1 MEELQQKEVATP
13 QEEVSVPLLKNTNFL
28 FLWTATLCSSFAL
41 AFFTFSQTWYI
52 AKTLNL
58 EASLGIVFVA
68 LSVPRL
74 IFMIVGGAIADK
86 FPKKNIM
93 FYSNIVRALLVSA
106 ILTWFIVGDV
116 TLYTFALFALFFGLA
131 DAFFWSADGSILP
144 ELVEKH
150 QLTQAN
156 SLTHMSNQAS
166 VILGPVLGGILIK
179 FSNYETIFSITILLL
194 ILAAILVQKIQMTL
208 QQEKKEEKSM
218 FTSIKEGILYV
229 KESPFLST
237 FLICSAFLNLFLIG
251 PMQVGFPLFVKNV
264 LHGDS
269 LHFSYLEAAV
279 GSGMAVGAVIV
290 GLRNISRR
298 RGLFCIV
305 MMLLSGM
312 FFFILNFST
321 ELWHALLAGACYGM
335 TIAMAIV
342 PLMAM
347 IQSTVKEEMMG
358 RVMSLLMLT
367 SMGFIPL
374 SYAFTSLALAA
385 GLPIVT
391 IMKSGAIAVIVFVLF
406 VAIRVPVVRKF
417 D

>member
-1 MEELQQKEVATP
+1 MEELQQNKSALKENAK
-13 QEEVSVPLLKNTNFL
+13 PLLKNTNFL
-28 FLWTATLCSSFAL
+28 FLWAATLFSSFAL

-58 EASLGIVFVA
+58 EASLGVVFVA

-74 IFMIVGGAIADK
+74 IFMIIGGAVADK

-93 FYSNIVRALLVSA
+93 FYSNIIRAILVA
-106 ILTWFIVGDV
+106 TILTWFIVGDV

-144 ELVEKH
+144 ELVEKSR
-150 QLTQAN
+150 LTQAN
-156 SLTHMSNQAS
+156 SLTQMSNQAS

-179 FSNYETIFSITILLL
+179 FTNYETIFSITILLL
-194 ILAAILVQKIQMTL
+194 IVAAILVQKIQFTMPE
-208 QQEKKEEKSM
+208 QQNTDKGM

-237 FLICSAFLNLFLIG
+237 FLLCSAFLNLFLIG

-269 LHFSYLEAAV
+269 LQFSYLEASV
-279 GSGMAVGAVIV
+279 GGGMAIGAVIV
-290 GLRNISRR
+290 GLKNINRR
-298 RGLFCIV
+298 RGLFCII
-305 MMLLSGM
+305 MMLLSGV
-312 FFFILNFST
+312 FFLSINFST
-321 ELWHALLAGACYGM
+321 VLWQALLAGMFYGI

-358 RVMSLLMLT
+358 RVMSLLMLS

-374 SYAFTSLALAA
+374 SYAFTSIALAI
-385 GLPIVT
+385 GIPIVT
-391 IMKSGAIAVIVFVLF
+391 VMKSGAIAVIVFVLF

>member
-1 MEELQQKEVATP
+1 MEELQQNKSALKENTK
-13 QEEVSVPLLKNTNFL
+13 PLLKNTNFL
-28 FLWTATLCSSFAL
+28 FLWAATLFSSFAL

-58 EASLGIVFVA
+58 EASLGVVFVA

-74 IFMIVGGAIADK
+74 IFMIIGGAVADK

-93 FYSNIVRALLVSA
+93 FYSNIIRAILVA
-106 ILTWFIVGDV
+106 TILTWFIVGDV

-144 ELVEKH
+144 ELVEKSR
-150 QLTQAN
+150 LTQAN
-156 SLTHMSNQAS
+156 SLTQMTNQAS

-179 FSNYETIFSITILLL
+179 FTNYETIFSITILLL
-194 ILAAILVQKIQMTL
+194 IVAAILVQKIQFTMPE
-208 QQEKKEEKSM
+208 QQNTDKGM

-269 LHFSYLEAAV
+269 LQFSYLEASV
-279 GSGMAVGAVIV
+279 GGGMAIGAVIV
-290 GLRNISRR
+290 GLKNINRR
-298 RGLFCIV
+298 RGLFCII
-305 MMLLSGM
+305 MMLLSGV
-312 FFFILNFST
+312 FFLSINFST
-321 ELWHALLAGACYGM
+321 VLWQALLAGMFYGI

-358 RVMSLLMLT
+358 RVMSLLMLS

-374 SYAFTSLALAA
+374 SYAFTSIALAI
-385 GLPIVT
+385 GIPIVT
-391 IMKSGAIAVIVFVLF
+391 VMKSGAIAVIVFVLF

>member
-1 MEELQQKEVATP
+1 MEELQQNKSALEG
-13 QEEVSVPLLKNTNFL
+13 SGKPLLKNTNFL
-28 FLWTATLCSSFAL
+28 FLWAATLFSSFAL

-58 EASLGIVFVA
+58 EASLGVVFVA

-74 IFMIVGGAIADK
+74 IFMIIGGAVADK

-93 FYSNIVRALLVSA
+93 FYSNIVRAILVA
-106 ILTWFIVGDV
+106 TILTWFIVGDV

-144 ELVEKH
+144 ELVEKSR
-150 QLTQAN
+150 LTQAN
-156 SLTHMSNQAS
+156 SLTQMTNQAS

-179 FSNYETIFSITILLL
+179 FTNYETIFSITILLL
-194 ILAAILVQKIQMTL
+194 IVAAILVQKIQFTMPE
-208 QQEKKEEKSM
+208 QQNTDKSM

-251 PMQVGFPLFVKNV
+251 PMQVGFPLFIKNV

-269 LHFSYLEAAV
+269 LQFSYLEASV
-279 GSGMAVGAVIV
+279 GGGMAIGAVIV
-290 GLRNISRR
+290 GLKNINRR
-298 RGLFCIV
+298 RGLFCII
-305 MMLLSGM
+305 MMLLSGV
-312 FFFILNFST
+312 FFLSINFST
-321 ELWHALLAGACYGM
+321 VLWQALLAGMFYGI

-358 RVMSLLMLT
+358 RVMSLLML
-367 SMGFIPL
+367 SSLGFIPL
-374 SYAFTSLALAA
+374 SYAVTSIALAI
-385 GLPIVT
+385 GIPIVT
-391 IMKSGAIAVIVFVLF
+391 VMKSGAIAVIVFVLF

>member
-1 MEELQQKEVATP
+1 MEELQQNKTALEG
-13 QEEVSVPLLKNTNFL
+13 SGKLLLKNTNFL
-28 FLWTATLCSSFAL
+28 FLWAATLFSSFAL

-58 EASLGIVFVA
+58 EASLGVVFVA

-74 IFMIVGGAIADK
+74 IFMIVGGAVADK

-93 FYSNIVRALLVSA
+93 FYSNIIRAILVA
-106 ILTWFIVGDV
+106 TILTWFIVGDV

-144 ELVEKH
+144 ELVEKSR
-150 QLTQAN
+150 LTQAN
-156 SLTHMSNQAS
+156 SLTQMTNQAS

-179 FSNYETIFSITILLL
+179 FTNYETIFSITILLL
-194 ILAAILVQKIQMTL
+194 IVAAILVQKIQFTMPEQKDTD
-208 QQEKKEEKSM
+208 KGM

-269 LHFSYLEAAV
+269 LQFSYLEASV
-279 GSGMAVGAVIV
+279 GGGMAIGAVIV
-290 GLRNISRR
+290 GLKNINRR
-298 RGLFCIV
+298 RGLFCII
-305 MMLLSGM
+305 MMLLSGI
-312 FFFILNFST
+312 FFLAINFST
-321 ELWHALLAGACYGM
+321 VLWQALLAGMFYGI

-358 RVMSLLMLT
+358 RVMSLLMLS

-374 SYAFTSLALAA
+374 SYAFTSIALAI
-385 GLPIVT
+385 GIPIVT
-391 IMKSGAIAVIVFVLF
+391 VMKSGAIAVIVFVLF

>member
-1 MEELQQKEVATP
+1 MEELQQNKSALEG
-13 QEEVSVPLLKNTNFL
+13 SGKPLLKNTNFL
-28 FLWTATLCSSFAL
+28 FLWAATLFSSFAL

-58 EASLGIVFVA
+58 EASLGVVFVA

-74 IFMIVGGAIADK
+74 IFMIIGGAVADK

-93 FYSNIVRALLVSA
+93 FYSNIVRAILVA
-106 ILTWFIVGDV
+106 TILTWFIVGDV

-144 ELVEKH
+144 ELVEKSR
-150 QLTQAN
+150 LTQAN
-156 SLTHMSNQAS
+156 SLTQMTNQAS

-179 FSNYETIFSITILLL
+179 FTNYETIFSITILLL
-194 ILAAILVQKIQMTL
+194 IIAAILVQKIQFTMSE
-208 QQEKKEEKSM
+208 QQNTDKGM

-251 PMQVGFPLFVKNV
+251 PMQVGFPLFIKNV

-269 LHFSYLEAAV
+269 LQFSYLEASV
-279 GSGMAVGAVIV
+279 GGGMAIGAVIV
-290 GLRNISRR
+290 GLKNINRR
-298 RGLFCIV
+298 RGLFCII
-305 MMLLSGM
+305 MMLLSGV
-312 FFFILNFST
+312 FFLSINFST
-321 ELWHALLAGACYGM
+321 VLWQALLAGMFYGI

-358 RVMSLLMLT
+358 RVMSLLMLS

-374 SYAFTSLALAA
+374 SYAFTSIALAL
-385 GLPIVT
+385 GIPIVT
-391 IMKSGAIAVIVFVLF
+391 VMKSGAIAVIVFVLF

>member
-1 MEELQQKEVATP
+1 MEELQQNKTALEG
-13 QEEVSVPLLKNTNFL
+13 SGKPLLKNTNFL
-28 FLWTATLCSSFAL
+28 FLWAATLFSSFAL

-58 EASLGIVFVA
+58 EASLGVVFVA

-74 IFMIVGGAIADK
+74 IFMIVGGAVADK

-93 FYSNIVRALLVSA
+93 FYSNIIRAILVA
-106 ILTWFIVGDV
+106 TILTWFIVGDV

-144 ELVEKH
+144 ELVEKSR
-150 QLTQAN
+150 LTQAN
-156 SLTHMSNQAS
+156 SLTQMTNQAS

-179 FSNYETIFSITILLL
+179 FTNYETIFSITILLL
-194 ILAAILVQKIQMTL
+194 IFAAILVQKIQFTMPEQKDTD
-208 QQEKKEEKSM
+208 KGM

-269 LHFSYLEAAV
+269 LQFSYLEASV
-279 GSGMAVGAVIV
+279 GGGMAIGAIIV
-290 GLRNISRR
+290 GLKNINRR
-298 RGLFCIV
+298 RGLFCII
-305 MMLLSGM
+305 MMLLSGV
-312 FFFILNFST
+312 FFLAINFST
-321 ELWHALLAGACYGM
+321 VLWQALLAGMFYGI

-358 RVMSLLMLT
+358 RVMSLLMLS

-374 SYAFTSLALAA
+374 SYAFTSLALAM
-385 GLPIVT
+385 GIPIVT
-391 IMKSGAIAVIVFVLF
+391 VMKSGAIAVIVFVLF
-406 VAIRVPVVRKF
+406 VAIRVPVVRKL

>member
-1 MEELQQKEVATP
+1 MEELQQNKSALEANAK
-13 QEEVSVPLLKNTNFL
+13 PLLKNTNFL
-28 FLWTATLCSSFAL
+28 FLWAATLFSSFAL

-58 EASLGIVFVA
+58 EASLGVVFVA

-74 IFMIVGGAIADK
+74 IFMIVGGAVADK

-93 FYSNIVRALLVSA
+93 FYSNIIRAILVA
-106 ILTWFIVGDV
+106 TILTWFIVGDV

-144 ELVEKH
+144 ELVEKSR
-150 QLTQAN
+150 LTQAN
-156 SLTHMSNQAS
+156 SLTQMTNQAS
-166 VILGPVLGGILIK
+166 VILGPMLGGILIK
-179 FSNYETIFSITILLL
+179 FTNYETIFSITILLL
-194 ILAAILVQKIQMTL
+194 IIAAILVQKIQFTMS
-208 QQEKKEEKSM
+208 EKNETDKSM

-269 LHFSYLEAAV
+269 LQFSYLEAAV
-279 GSGMAVGAVIV
+279 GGGMAIGAVIV
-290 GLRNISRR
+290 GLKNINRR
-298 RGLFCIV
+298 RGLFCII
-305 MMLLSGM
+305 MMLLSGV
-312 FFFILNFST
+312 FFLSINFST
-321 ELWHALLAGACYGM
+321 VLWQALLAGMFYGI

-358 RVMSLLMLT
+358 RVMSLLMLS

-374 SYAFTSLALAA
+374 SYAFTSIALAM
-385 GLPIVT
+385 GIPIVT
-391 IMKSGAIAVIVFVLF
+391 VMKSGAIAVIVFVLF

>member
-1 MEELQQKEVATP
+1 MEELQQNKSALER
-13 QEEVSVPLLKNTNFL
+13 SGKPLLKNTNFL
-28 FLWTATLCSSFAL
+28 FLWAATLFSSFAL

-58 EASLGIVFVA
+58 EASLGVVFVA

-74 IFMIVGGAIADK
+74 IFMIIGGAVADK

-93 FYSNIVRALLVSA
+93 FYSNIVRAILVA
-106 ILTWFIVGDV
+106 TILTWFIVGDV

-144 ELVEKH
+144 ELVEKSR
-150 QLTQAN
+150 LTQAN
-156 SLTHMSNQAS
+156 SLTQMTNQAS

-179 FSNYETIFSITILLL
+179 FTNYETIFSITILLL
-194 ILAAILVQKIQMTL
+194 IVAAILVQKIQFTMPE
-208 QQEKKEEKSM
+208 QQNTDKGM

-237 FLICSAFLNLFLIG
+237 FIICSAFLNLFLIG

-269 LHFSYLEAAV
+269 LQFSYLEASV
-279 GSGMAVGAVIV
+279 GGGMAIGAVIV
-290 GLRNISRR
+290 GLKNINRR
-298 RGLFCIV
+298 RGLFCII
-305 MMLLSGM
+305 MMLLSGV
-312 FFFILNFST
+312 FFLSINFST
-321 ELWHALLAGACYGM
+321 VLWQALLAGMFYGI

-358 RVMSLLMLT
+358 RVMSLLMLS

-374 SYAFTSLALAA
+374 SYAFTSIALAI
-385 GLPIVT
+385 GIPIVT
-391 IMKSGAIAVIVFVLF
+391 VMKSGAIAVIVFVLF

>member
-1 MEELQQKEVATP
+1 MEELQQNKTALEG
-13 QEEVSVPLLKNTNFL
+13 SGKPLLKNTNFL
-28 FLWTATLCSSFAL
+28 FLWAATLFSSFAL

-58 EASLGIVFVA
+58 EASLGVVFVA

-74 IFMIVGGAIADK
+74 IFMIVGGAVADK

-93 FYSNIVRALLVSA
+93 FYSNIIRAILVA
-106 ILTWFIVGDV
+106 TILTWFIVGDV

-144 ELVEKH
+144 ELVEKSR
-150 QLTQAN
+150 LTQAN
-156 SLTHMSNQAS
+156 SLTQMTNQAS

-179 FSNYETIFSITILLL
+179 FTNYETIFSITILLL
-194 ILAAILVQKIQMTL
+194 IVAAILVQKIQFTMPEQKDTD
-208 QQEKKEEKSM
+208 KGM
-218 FTSIKEGILYV
+218 FTSIKEGILYI

-269 LHFSYLEAAV
+269 LHFSYLEASV
-279 GSGMAVGAVIV
+279 GGGMAIGAVIV
-290 GLRNISRR
+290 GLKNINRR
-298 RGLFCIV
+298 RGLFCII
-305 MMLLSGM
+305 MMLLSGV
-312 FFFILNFST
+312 FFLAINFST
-321 ELWHALLAGACYGM
+321 VLWQALLAGMFYGI

-358 RVMSLLMLT
+358 RVMSLLMLS

-374 SYAFTSLALAA
+374 SYAFTSLALAM
-385 GLPIVT
+385 GIPIVT
-391 IMKSGAIAVIVFVLF
+391 VMKSGAIAVIVFVLF

>member
-1 MEELQQKEVATP
+1 MEELQQNKSALEG
-13 QEEVSVPLLKNTNFL
+13 SGKPLLKNTNFL
-28 FLWTATLCSSFAL
+28 FLWAATLFSSFAL

-58 EASLGIVFVA
+58 EASLGVVFVA

-74 IFMIVGGAIADK
+74 IFMIIGGAVADK

-93 FYSNIVRALLVSA
+93 FYSNIIRAILVA
-106 ILTWFIVGDV
+106 TILTWFIVGDV

-144 ELVEKH
+144 ELVEKSR
-150 QLTQAN
+150 LTQAN
-156 SLTHMSNQAS
+156 SLTQMTNQAS

-179 FSNYETIFSITILLL
+179 FTNYETIFSITILLL
-194 ILAAILVQKIQMTL
+194 IVAAILVQKIQFTMPE
-208 QQEKKEEKSM
+208 QQNTDKGM

-269 LHFSYLEAAV
+269 LQFSYLEASV
-279 GSGMAVGAVIV
+279 GGGMAIGAVIV
-290 GLRNISRR
+290 GLKNINRR
-298 RGLFCIV
+298 RGLFCII
-305 MMLLSGM
+305 MMLLSGV
-312 FFFILNFST
+312 FFLSINFST
-321 ELWHALLAGACYGM
+321 VLWQALLAGMFYGI

-358 RVMSLLMLT
+358 RVMSLLMLS

-374 SYAFTSLALAA
+374 SYAFTSIALAI
-385 GLPIVT
+385 GIPIVT
-391 IMKSGAIAVIVFVLF
+391 VMKSGAIAVIIFVLF

>member
-1 MEELQQKEVATP
+1 MEELQQNKTALEG
-13 QEEVSVPLLKNTNFL
+13 SGKPLLKNTNFL
-28 FLWTATLCSSFAL
+28 FLWAATLFSSFAL

-58 EASLGIVFVA
+58 EASLGVVFVA

-74 IFMIVGGAIADK
+74 IFMIIGGAVADK

-93 FYSNIVRALLVSA
+93 FYSNIIRAILVA
-106 ILTWFIVGDV
+106 TILTWFIVGDV

-144 ELVEKH
+144 ELVEKSR
-150 QLTQAN
+150 LTQAN
-156 SLTHMSNQAS
+156 SLTQMTNQAS

-179 FSNYETIFSITILLL
+179 FTNYETIFSITILLL
-194 ILAAILVQKIQMTL
+194 IVAAILVQKIQFTMSEQKDTD
-208 QQEKKEEKSM
+208 KGM

-269 LHFSYLEAAV
+269 LQFSYLEAAV
-279 GSGMAVGAVIV
+279 GGGMAIGAVIV
-290 GLRNISRR
+290 GLKNINRR
-298 RGLFCIV
+298 RGLFCII
-305 MMLLSGM
+305 MMLLSGI
-312 FFFILNFST
+312 FFLSINFST
-321 ELWHALLAGACYGM
+321 VLWQALLAGMFYGI

-358 RVMSLLMLT
+358 RVMSLLMLS

-374 SYAFTSLALAA
+374 SYAFTSIALAI
-385 GLPIVT
+385 GIPIVT
-391 IMKSGAIAVIVFVLF
+391 VMKSGAIAVIVFVLF

>member
-1 MEELQQKEVATP
+1 MEELQQNKTALEG
-13 QEEVSVPLLKNTNFL
+13 SGKPLLKNTNFL
-28 FLWTATLCSSFAL
+28 FLWAATLFSSFAL

-58 EASLGIVFVA
+58 EASLGVVFVA

-74 IFMIVGGAIADK
+74 IFMIVGGAVADK

-93 FYSNIVRALLVSA
+93 FYSNIIRAILVA
-106 ILTWFIVGDV
+106 TILTWFIVGDV

-144 ELVEKH
+144 ELVEKSR
-150 QLTQAN
+150 LTQAN
-156 SLTHMSNQAS
+156 SLTQMTNQAS

-179 FSNYETIFSITILLL
+179 FTNYETIFSITILLL
-194 ILAAILVQKIQMTL
+194 IVAAILVQKIQFTMPEQKDTD
-208 QQEKKEEKSM
+208 KGM

-269 LHFSYLEAAV
+269 LQFSYLEASV
-279 GSGMAVGAVIV
+279 GGGMAIGAVIV
-290 GLRNISRR
+290 GLKNINRR
-298 RGLFCIV
+298 RGLFCII
-305 MMLLSGM
+305 MMLLSGV
-312 FFFILNFST
+312 FFLAINFST
-321 ELWHALLAGACYGM
+321 VLWQALLAGMFYGI

-358 RVMSLLMLT
+358 RVMSLLMLS

-374 SYAFTSLALAA
+374 SYAFTSLALAM
-385 GLPIVT
+385 GIPIVT
-391 IMKSGAIAVIVFVLF
+391 VMKSGAIAVIVFVLF

>member
-1 MEELQQKEVATP
+1 MEELQQNKSALEG
-13 QEEVSVPLLKNTNFL
+13 SGKPLLKNTNFL
-28 FLWTATLCSSFAL
+28 FLWAATLFSSFAL

-74 IFMIVGGAIADK
+74 VFMIVGGAVADK

-93 FYSNIVRALLVSA
+93 FYSNIIRAILVA
-106 ILTWFIVGDV
+106 TILTWFIVGDV

-144 ELVEKH
+144 ELVEKSR
-150 QLTQAN
+150 LTQAN
-156 SLTHMSNQAS
+156 SLTQMTNQGS

-179 FSNYETIFSITILLL
+179 FTNYETIFSITILLL
-194 ILAAILVQKIQMTL
+194 IIAAILVQKIQFTVP
-208 QQEKKEEKSM
+208 EKTEADKGM
-218 FTSIKEGILYV
+218 FTSIKEGISYV

-269 LHFSYLEAAV
+269 LQFSYLEAAV
-279 GSGMAVGAVIV
+279 GGGMAIGAVIV
-290 GLRNISRR
+290 GLKNINRR
-298 RGLFCIV
+298 RGLFCII
-305 MMLLSGM
+305 MMLLSGV
-312 FFFILNFST
+312 FFLSINFST
-321 ELWHALLAGACYGM
+321 VLWQALLAGMFYGI

-358 RVMSLLMLT
+358 RVMSLLMLS

-374 SYAFTSLALAA
+374 SYAFTSLAL
-385 GLPIVT
+385 GIGIPIVT
-391 IMKSGAIAVIVFVLF
+391 VMKSGAIAVIVFVLF

>member
-1 MEELQQKEVATP
+1 MEELQQHKSALEG
-13 QEEVSVPLLKNTNFL
+13 SGKPLLKNTNFL
-28 FLWTATLCSSFAL
+28 FLWAATLFSSFAL

-74 IFMIVGGAIADK
+74 IFMIIGGALADK

-93 FYSNIVRALLVSA
+93 FYSNIIRAILVA
-106 ILTWFIVGDV
+106 TILTWFIVGDV

-144 ELVEKH
+144 ELVEKSR
-150 QLTQAN
+150 LTQAN
-156 SLTHMSNQAS
+156 SLTQMTNQAS

-179 FSNYETIFSITILLL
+179 FTNYETIFSITILLL
-194 ILAAILVQKIQMTL
+194 IVAAILVQKIQFTMPE
-208 QQEKKEEKSM
+208 QQNTDKGM

-237 FLICSAFLNLFLIG
+237 FLLCSAFLNLFLIG

-269 LHFSYLEAAV
+269 LQFSYLEASV
-279 GSGMAVGAVIV
+279 GGGMAIGAVIV
-290 GLRNISRR
+290 GLKNINRR
-298 RGLFCIV
+298 RGLFCII
-305 MMLLSGM
+305 MMLLSGV
-312 FFFILNFST
+312 FFLSINFST
-321 ELWHALLAGACYGM
+321 VLWQALLAGMFYGI

-358 RVMSLLMLT
+358 RVMSLLMLS

-374 SYAFTSLALAA
+374 SYAFTSIALWA
-385 GLPIVT
+385 GIPIVT
-391 IMKSGAIAVIVFVLF
+391 IMKSGAIAVIIFVLF

>member
-1 MEELQQKEVATP
+1 MEELQQNKSALKENAK
-13 QEEVSVPLLKNTNFL
+13 PLLKNTNFL
-28 FLWTATLCSSFAL
+28 FLWAATLFSSFAL

-58 EASLGIVFVA
+58 EASLGVVFVA

-74 IFMIVGGAIADK
+74 IFMIIGGAVADK

-93 FYSNIVRALLVSA
+93 FYSNIIRAILVA
-106 ILTWFIVGDV
+106 TILTWFIVGDI

-144 ELVEKH
+144 ELVEKSR
-150 QLTQAN
+150 LTQAN
-156 SLTHMSNQAS
+156 SLTQMSNQAS

-179 FSNYETIFSITILLL
+179 FTNYETIFSITILLL
-194 ILAAILVQKIQMTL
+194 IVAAILVQKIQFTMPE
-208 QQEKKEEKSM
+208 QQNTDKGM

-269 LHFSYLEAAV
+269 LQFSYLEASV
-279 GSGMAVGAVIV
+279 GGGMAIGAVIV
-290 GLRNISRR
+290 GLKNINRR
-298 RGLFCIV
+298 RGLFCII
-305 MMLLSGM
+305 MMLLSGV
-312 FFFILNFST
+312 FFLSINFST
-321 ELWHALLAGACYGM
+321 VLWQALLAGMFYGI

-358 RVMSLLMLT
+358 RVMSLLMLS

-374 SYAFTSLALAA
+374 SYAFTSIALAI
-385 GLPIVT
+385 GIPIVT
-391 IMKSGAIAVIVFVLF
+391 VMKSGAIAVIVFVLF

>member
-1 MEELQQKEVATP
+1 MEELQQNKTALEG
-13 QEEVSVPLLKNTNFL
+13 SGKPLLKNTNFL
-28 FLWTATLCSSFAL
+28 FLWAATLFSSFAL

-58 EASLGIVFVA
+58 EASLGVVFVA

-74 IFMIVGGAIADK
+74 IFMIVGGAVADK

-93 FYSNIVRALLVSA
+93 FYSNIIRAILVA
-106 ILTWFIVGDV
+106 TILTWFIVGDV

-144 ELVEKH
+144 ELVEKGR
-150 QLTQAN
+150 LTQAN
-156 SLTHMSNQAS
+156 SLTQMTNQAS

-179 FSNYETIFSITILLL
+179 FTNYETIFSITILLL
-194 ILAAILVQKIQMTL
+194 IVAAILVQKIQFTMPEQKDTD
-208 QQEKKEEKSM
+208 KGM

-269 LHFSYLEAAV
+269 LQFSYLEASV
-279 GSGMAVGAVIV
+279 GGGMAIGAIIV
-290 GLRNISRR
+290 GLKNINRR
-298 RGLFCIV
+298 RGLFCII
-305 MMLLSGM
+305 MMLLSGV
-312 FFFILNFST
+312 FFLAINFST
-321 ELWHALLAGACYGM
+321 VLWQALLAGMFYGI

-358 RVMSLLMLT
+358 RVMSLLMLS

-374 SYAFTSLALAA
+374 SYAFTSLALAM
-385 GLPIVT
+385 GIPIVT
-391 IMKSGAIAVIVFVLF
+391 VMKSGAIAVIVFVLF

>member
-1 MEELQQKEVATP
+1 MEELQQNKSALKENAK
-13 QEEVSVPLLKNTNFL
+13 PLLKNTNFL
-28 FLWTATLCSSFAL
+28 FLWAATLFSSFAL

-58 EASLGIVFVA
+58 EASLGVVFVA

-74 IFMIVGGAIADK
+74 IFMIIGGAVADK

-93 FYSNIVRALLVSA
+93 FYSNIIRAILVA
-106 ILTWFIVGDV
+106 TILTWFIVGDV

-144 ELVEKH
+144 ELVEKSR
-150 QLTQAN
+150 LTQAN
-156 SLTHMSNQAS
+156 SLTQMTNQAS

-179 FSNYETIFSITILLL
+179 FTNYETIFSITILLL
-194 ILAAILVQKIQMTL
+194 IIAAILVQKIQFTMPE
-208 QQEKKEEKSM
+208 QQNTDKGM

-251 PMQVGFPLFVKNV
+251 PMQVGFPLFIKNV

-269 LHFSYLEAAV
+269 LQFSYLEASV
-279 GSGMAVGAVIV
+279 GGGMAIGAVIV
-290 GLRNISRR
+290 GLKNINRR
-298 RGLFCIV
+298 RGLFCII
-305 MMLLSGM
+305 MMLLSGV
-312 FFFILNFST
+312 FFLSINFST
-321 ELWHALLAGACYGM
+321 VLWQALLAGMFYGI

-358 RVMSLLMLT
+358 RVMSLLMLS

-374 SYAFTSLALAA
+374 SYAFTSIALAI
-385 GLPIVT
+385 GIPIVT
-391 IMKSGAIAVIVFVLF
+391 VMKSGAIAVIVFVLF

>member
-1 MEELQQKEVATP
+1 MEELQKNKSAPTEGGT
-13 QEEVSVPLLKNTNFL
+13 PLLQNTNFL
-28 FLWTATLCSSFAL
+28 FLWAATLFSSFAL

-58 EASLGIVFVA
+58 EASLGVVFVA

-74 IFMIVGGAIADK
+74 IFMIVGGAVADK

-93 FYSNIVRALLVSA
+93 FYSNIIRALLVA
-106 ILTWFIVGDV
+106 TILIWFIVGHV

-150 QLTQAN
+150 RLTQAN
-156 SLTHMSNQAS
+156 SLTQMTNQAS

-179 FSNYETIFSITILLL
+179 FSNYETIFTITILLL
-194 ILAAILVQKIQMTL
+194 IIAAILVQKIQFTL
-208 QQEKKEEKSM
+208 QEKTDTDKGM

-251 PMQVGFPLFVKNV
+251 PMQVGFPLFIKNV

-269 LHFSYLEAAV
+269 LQFSYLEAAV
-279 GSGMAVGAVIV
+279 GGGMAIGAVIV
-290 GLRNISRR
+290 GLKNINRR
-298 RGLFCIV
+298 RGLFCII
-305 MMLLSGM
+305 MMLLSGV
-312 FFFILNFST
+312 FFLSINFST
-321 ELWHALLAGACYGM
+321 ALWQALLAGAFYGI

-358 RVMSLLMLT
+358 RVMSLLMLS

-385 GLPIVT
+385 GIPIVT

-406 VAIRVPVVRKF
+406 IAIRVPVVRKF

>member
-1 MEELQQKEVATP
+1 MEELHKSKLASKEMGT
-13 QEEVSVPLLKNTNFL
+13 PLLKNTNFL
-28 FLWTATLCSSFAL
+28 FLWGATLCSSFAL

-74 IFMIVGGAIADK
+74 IFMIIGGAVADK
-86 FPKKNIM
+86 FQKKNIM
-93 FYSNIVRALLVSA
+93 FYSNIVRALLVT
-106 ILTWFIVGDV
+106 ILLIWFIIGHV
-116 TLYTFALFALFFGLA
+116 TLYTFAFFALFFGLA

-144 ELVEKH
+144 DLVEKH
-150 QLTQAN
+150 RLTQAN
-156 SLTHMSNQAS
+156 SLTQMTNQAS

-179 FSNYETIFSITILLL
+179 FSNYETIFTIAILLL
-194 ILAAILVQKIQMTL
+194 LIAAILIQKVHTSTVQ
-208 QQEKKEEKSM
+208 EETNPNKGM

-229 KESPFLST
+229 KESSFLST

-251 PMQVGFPLFVKNV
+251 PMQVGFPLFIKDV

-279 GSGMAVGAVIV
+279 GGGMAIGAVIV
-290 GLRNISRR
+290 GLRNINRR
-298 RGLFCIV
+298 RGLFCII
-305 MMLLSGM
+305 MMLLSGI
-312 FFFILNFST
+312 FFLSINFST
-321 ELWHALLAGACYGM
+321 TLWQAVLAGCFYGIS
-335 TIAMAIV
+335 IAMAIV

-358 RVMSLLMLT
+358 RVMSLLMLS
-367 SMGFIPL
+367 SMGFIPI
-374 SYAFTSLALAA
+374 SYALTSLALAA
-385 GLPIVT
+385 GIPIVT
-391 IMKSGAIAVIVFVLF
+391 IMKSGAIAVILFVLF
-406 VAIRVPVVRKF
+406 IAIRVPTVRKF

>member
-1 MEELQQKEVATP
+1 MEELQQNKSALEG
-13 QEEVSVPLLKNTNFL
+13 SGKPLLKNTNFL
-28 FLWTATLCSSFAL
+28 FLWAATLFSSFAL

-74 IFMIVGGAIADK
+74 VFMIVGGAVADK

-93 FYSNIVRALLVSA
+93 FYSNIIRAILVA
-106 ILTWFIVGDV
+106 TILTWFIVGDV

-144 ELVEKH
+144 ELVEKSR
-150 QLTQAN
+150 LTQAN
-156 SLTHMSNQAS
+156 SLTQMTNQGS

-179 FSNYETIFSITILLL
+179 FTNYETIFSITILLL
-194 ILAAILVQKIQMTL
+194 IIAAILVQKIQFTVP
-208 QQEKKEEKSM
+208 EKTETDKGM
-218 FTSIKEGILYV
+218 FTSIKEGISYV

-269 LHFSYLEAAV
+269 LQFSYLEAAV
-279 GSGMAVGAVIV
+279 GGGMAIGAVIV
-290 GLRNISRR
+290 GLKNINRR
-298 RGLFCIV
+298 RGLFCII
-305 MMLLSGM
+305 MMLLSGI
-312 FFFILNFST
+312 FFLSINFST
-321 ELWHALLAGACYGM
+321 VLWQALLAGMFYGI

-358 RVMSLLMLT
+358 RVMSLLMLS

-374 SYAFTSLALAA
+374 SYAFTSLAL
-385 GLPIVT
+385 GIGIPIVT
-391 IMKSGAIAVIVFVLF
+391 VMKSGAIAVIVFVLF

>member
-1 MEELQQKEVATP
+1 MEELQQNKSALEG
-13 QEEVSVPLLKNTNFL
+13 SGKPLLKNTNFL
-28 FLWTATLCSSFAL
+28 FLWAATLFSSFAL

-58 EASLGIVFVA
+58 EASLGVVFVA

-74 IFMIVGGAIADK
+74 IFMIIGGAVADK

-93 FYSNIVRALLVSA
+93 FYSNIIRAILVA
-106 ILTWFIVGDV
+106 TILTWFIVGDV

-144 ELVEKH
+144 ELVEKSR
-150 QLTQAN
+150 LTQAN
-156 SLTHMSNQAS
+156 SLTQMTNQAS

-179 FSNYETIFSITILLL
+179 FTNYETIFSITILLL
-194 ILAAILVQKIQMTL
+194 IVAAILVQKIQFTMPE
-208 QQEKKEEKSM
+208 QQNTDKGM

-269 LHFSYLEAAV
+269 LQFSYLEASV
-279 GSGMAVGAVIV
+279 GGEMAIGAVIV
-290 GLRNISRR
+290 GLKNINRR
-298 RGLFCIV
+298 RGLFCII
-305 MMLLSGM
+305 MMLLSGV
-312 FFFILNFST
+312 FFLSINFST
-321 ELWHALLAGACYGM
+321 VLWQALLAGMFYGI

-358 RVMSLLMLT
+358 RVMSLLMLS

-374 SYAFTSLALAA
+374 SYAFTSIALAI
-385 GLPIVT
+385 GIPIVT
-391 IMKSGAIAVIVFVLF
+391 VMKSGAIAVIVFVLF

>member
-1 MEELQQKEVATP
+1 MEELQQNKSALEG
-13 QEEVSVPLLKNTNFL
+13 SGKPLLKNTNFL
-28 FLWTATLCSSFAL
+28 FLWAATLFSSFAL

-74 IFMIVGGAIADK
+74 IFMIIGGALADK

-93 FYSNIVRALLVSA
+93 FYSNIIRAILVA
-106 ILTWFIVGDV
+106 TILTWFIVGDV

-144 ELVEKH
+144 ELVEKSR
-150 QLTQAN
+150 LTQAN
-156 SLTHMSNQAS
+156 SLTQMTNQAS

-179 FSNYETIFSITILLL
+179 FTNYETIFSITILLL
-194 ILAAILVQKIQMTL
+194 IIAAILVQKIQFTVP
-208 QQEKKEEKSM
+208 EKNETDKGM

-269 LHFSYLEAAV
+269 LQFSYLEASV
-279 GSGMAVGAVIV
+279 GGGMAIGAVIV
-290 GLRNISRR
+290 GLKNINRR
-298 RGLFCIV
+298 RGLFCII
-305 MMLLSGM
+305 MMLLSGV
-312 FFFILNFST
+312 FFLSINFST
-321 ELWHALLAGACYGM
+321 VLWQALLAGMFYGI

-358 RVMSLLMLT
+358 RVMSLLMLS

-374 SYAFTSLALAA
+374 SYAFTSLAL
-385 GLPIVT
+385 GIGIPIVT
-391 IMKSGAIAVIVFVLF
+391 VMKSGAIAVIVFVLF

>member
-1 MEELQQKEVATP
+1 MEELQQNKSALEG
-13 QEEVSVPLLKNTNFL
+13 SGKPLLKNTNFL
-28 FLWTATLCSSFAL
+28 FLWAATLFSSFAL

-58 EASLGIVFVA
+58 EASLGVVFVA
-68 LSVPRL
+68 LSIPRL
-74 IFMIVGGAIADK
+74 IFMIIGGAVADK

-93 FYSNIVRALLVSA
+93 FYSNIVRAILVA
-106 ILTWFIVGDV
+106 TILTWFIVGDV

-144 ELVEKH
+144 ELVEKSR
-150 QLTQAN
+150 LTQAN
-156 SLTHMSNQAS
+156 SLTQMTNQAS

-179 FSNYETIFSITILLL
+179 FTNYETIFSITILLL
-194 ILAAILVQKIQMTL
+194 IVAAILVQKIQFTMPE
-208 QQEKKEEKSM
+208 QQNTDKGM

-269 LHFSYLEAAV
+269 LQFSYLEASV
-279 GSGMAVGAVIV
+279 GGGMAIGAVIV
-290 GLRNISRR
+290 GLKNINRR
-298 RGLFCIV
+298 RGLFCII
-305 MMLLSGM
+305 MMLLSGV
-312 FFFILNFST
+312 FFLSINFST
-321 ELWHALLAGACYGM
+321 VLWQALLAGMFYGI

-358 RVMSLLMLT
+358 RVMSLLMLS

-374 SYAFTSLALAA
+374 SYAFTSIALAI
-385 GLPIVT
+385 GIPIVT
-391 IMKSGAIAVIVFVLF
+391 VMKSGAIAVIVFVLF

>member
-1 MEELQQKEVATP
+1 MEELQQNKSALEANAK
-13 QEEVSVPLLKNTNFL
+13 PLLKNANFL
-28 FLWTATLCSSFAL
+28 FLWAATLFSSFAL

-58 EASLGIVFVA
+58 EASLGVVFVA

-74 IFMIVGGAIADK
+74 IFMIVGGAVADK

-93 FYSNIVRALLVSA
+93 FYSNIIRAILVA
-106 ILTWFIVGDV
+106 TILTWFIVGDV

-144 ELVEKH
+144 ELVEKSR
-150 QLTQAN
+150 LTQAN
-156 SLTHMSNQAS
+156 SLTQMTNQAS
-166 VILGPVLGGILIK
+166 VILGPMLGGILIK
-179 FSNYETIFSITILLL
+179 FTNYETIFSITILLL
-194 ILAAILVQKIQMTL
+194 IIAAILVQKIQFTMP
-208 QQEKKEEKSM
+208 EKNEKDKSM

-269 LHFSYLEAAV
+269 LQFSYLEAAV
-279 GSGMAVGAVIV
+279 GGGMAIGAVIV
-290 GLRNISRR
+290 GLKNINRR
-298 RGLFCIV
+298 RGLFCII
-305 MMLLSGM
+305 MMLLSGV
-312 FFFILNFST
+312 FFLSINFST
-321 ELWHALLAGACYGM
+321 VLWQALLAGMFYGI

-358 RVMSLLMLT
+358 RVMSLLMLS

-374 SYAFTSLALAA
+374 SYAFTSIALAI
-385 GLPIVT
+385 GIPIVT
-391 IMKSGAIAVIVFVLF
+391 VMKSGAIAVIVFVLF

>member
-1 MEELQQKEVATP
+1 MEELQQNKPAPAESGT
-13 QEEVSVPLLKNTNFL
+13 SLLKNTNFL
-28 FLWTATLCSSFAL
+28 FLWAATLFSSFAL

-58 EASLGIVFVA
+58 EASLGVVFVA

-74 IFMIVGGAIADK
+74 VFMIVGGAVADK

-93 FYSNIVRALLVSA
+93 FYSNIVRALLVA
-106 ILTWFIVGDV
+106 TILTWFIVGHV
-116 TLYTFALFALFFGLA
+116 TLYTFALFALLFGLA

-150 QLTQAN
+150 RLTQAN
-156 SLTHMSNQAS
+156 SLTQMTNQAS

-194 ILAAILVQKIQMTL
+194 IIAAILVQKIQFTV
-208 QQEKKEEKSM
+208 QEKTDKDKGM

-269 LHFSYLEAAV
+269 LQFSYLEAAV
-279 GSGMAVGAVIV
+279 GAGMAIGAVIV
-290 GLRNISRR
+290 GLKNINRR
-298 RGLFCIV
+298 RGLFCII
-305 MMLLSGM
+305 MMLLSGV
-312 FFFILNFST
+312 FFLSINFST
-321 ELWHALLAGACYGM
+321 ALWQALLAGAFYGI

-358 RVMSLLMLT
+358 RVMSLMMLS

-385 GLPIVT
+385 GIPIVT
-391 IMKSGAIAVIVFVLF
+391 IMKSGAIAVIIFVLF

>member
-1 MEELQQKEVATP
+1 MEELQQNKTALEG
-13 QEEVSVPLLKNTNFL
+13 SGKPLLKNTNFL
-28 FLWTATLCSSFAL
+28 FLWAATLFSSFAL

-58 EASLGIVFVA
+58 EASLGVVFVA

-74 IFMIVGGAIADK
+74 IFMIVGGAVADK

-93 FYSNIVRALLVSA
+93 FYSNIIRAILVA
-106 ILTWFIVGDV
+106 TILTWFIVGDV

-144 ELVEKH
+144 ELVEKSR
-150 QLTQAN
+150 LTQAN
-156 SLTHMSNQAS
+156 SLTQMTNQAS

-179 FSNYETIFSITILLL
+179 FTNYETIFSITILLL
-194 ILAAILVQKIQMTL
+194 IVAAILVQKIQFTMPELKDTD
-208 QQEKKEEKSM
+208 KGM

-269 LHFSYLEAAV
+269 LQFSYLEASV
-279 GSGMAVGAVIV
+279 GGGMAIGAVIV
-290 GLRNISRR
+290 GLKNINRR
-298 RGLFCIV
+298 RGLFCII
-305 MMLLSGM
+305 MMLLSGV
-312 FFFILNFST
+312 FFLSINFST
-321 ELWHALLAGACYGM
+321 VLWQALLAGMFYGI

-358 RVMSLLMLT
+358 RVMSLLMLS

-374 SYAFTSLALAA
+374 SYAFTSIALAI
-385 GLPIVT
+385 GIPIVT
-391 IMKSGAIAVIVFVLF
+391 VMKSGAIAVIVFVLF

>member
-1 MEELQQKEVATP
+1 MEELQQNKTAL
-13 QEEVSVPLLKNTNFL
+13 EESGKPLLKNTNFL
-28 FLWTATLCSSFAL
+28 FLWAATLFSSFAL

-58 EASLGIVFVA
+58 EASLGVVFVA

-74 IFMIVGGAIADK
+74 IFMIVGGAVADK

-93 FYSNIVRALLVSA
+93 FYSNIIRAILVA
-106 ILTWFIVGDV
+106 TILTWFIVGDV

-144 ELVEKH
+144 ELVEKSR
-150 QLTQAN
+150 LTQAN
-156 SLTHMSNQAS
+156 SLTQMTNQAS

-179 FSNYETIFSITILLL
+179 FTNYETIFSITILLL
-194 ILAAILVQKIQMTL
+194 IVAAILVQKIQFTMPEQKDTD
-208 QQEKKEEKSM
+208 KGM
-218 FTSIKEGILYV
+218 FTSIKKGILYV

-269 LHFSYLEAAV
+269 LQFSYLEASV
-279 GSGMAVGAVIV
+279 GGGMAIGAIIV
-290 GLRNISRR
+290 GLKNINRR
-298 RGLFCIV
+298 RGLFCII
-305 MMLLSGM
+305 MMLLSGI
-312 FFFILNFST
+312 FFLAINFST
-321 ELWHALLAGACYGM
+321 VLWQALLAGMFYGI

-358 RVMSLLMLT
+358 RVMSLLMLS

-374 SYAFTSLALAA
+374 SYAFTSIALAI
-385 GLPIVT
+385 GIPIVT
-391 IMKSGAIAVIVFVLF
+391 VMKSGAIAVIVFVLF

>member
-1 MEELQQKEVATP
+1 MEELQQNKSALEG
-13 QEEVSVPLLKNTNFL
+13 SGKPLLKNTNFL
-28 FLWTATLCSSFAL
+28 FLWAATLFSSFAL

-58 EASLGIVFVA
+58 EASLGVVFVA

-74 IFMIVGGAIADK
+74 IFMIIGGAVADK

-93 FYSNIVRALLVSA
+93 FYSNIIRAILVA
-106 ILTWFIVGDV
+106 TILTWFIVGDI

-144 ELVEKH
+144 ELVEKSR
-150 QLTQAN
+150 LTQAN
-156 SLTHMSNQAS
+156 SLTQMTNQAS

-179 FSNYETIFSITILLL
+179 FTNYETIFSITILLL
-194 ILAAILVQKIQMTL
+194 IVAAILVQKIQFTMPEQKDTD
-208 QQEKKEEKSM
+208 KGM

-251 PMQVGFPLFVKNV
+251 PMQVGFPLFIKNV

-269 LHFSYLEAAV
+269 LQFSYLEASV
-279 GSGMAVGAVIV
+279 GGGMAIGAVIV
-290 GLRNISRR
+290 GLKNINRR
-298 RGLFCIV
+298 RGLFCII
-305 MMLLSGM
+305 MMLLSGV
-312 FFFILNFST
+312 FFLSINFST
-321 ELWHALLAGACYGM
+321 VLWQALLAGMFYGI

-358 RVMSLLMLT
+358 RVMSLLMLS

-374 SYAFTSLALAA
+374 SYAFTSIALAI
-385 GLPIVT
+385 GIPIVT
-391 IMKSGAIAVIVFVLF
+391 VMKSGAIAVIVFVLF

>member
-1 MEELQQKEVATP
+1 MEELQQNKTALEG
-13 QEEVSVPLLKNTNFL
+13 SGKPLLKNTNFL
-28 FLWTATLCSSFAL
+28 FLWAATLFSSFAL

-58 EASLGIVFVA
+58 EASLGVVFVA

-74 IFMIVGGAIADK
+74 IFMIIGGAVADK

-93 FYSNIVRALLVSA
+93 FYSNIIRTILVA
-106 ILTWFIVGDV
+106 TILTWFIVGDV

-144 ELVEKH
+144 ELVEKSR
-150 QLTQAN
+150 LTQAN
-156 SLTHMSNQAS
+156 SLTQMTNQAS

-179 FSNYETIFSITILLL
+179 FTNYETIFSITILLL
-194 ILAAILVQKIQMTL
+194 IVAAILVQKIQFTMPELKDTD
-208 QQEKKEEKSM
+208 KGM

-269 LHFSYLEAAV
+269 LHFSYLEASV
-279 GSGMAVGAVIV
+279 GGGMAIGAVIV
-290 GLRNISRR
+290 GLRNINRR
-298 RGLFCIV
+298 RGLFCII
-305 MMLLSGM
+305 MMLLSGV
-312 FFFILNFST
+312 FFLAINFST
-321 ELWHALLAGACYGM
+321 VLWQALLAGMFYGI

-358 RVMSLLMLT
+358 RVMSLLMLS

-374 SYAFTSLALAA
+374 SYAFTSIALAL
-385 GLPIVT
+385 GIPIVT
-391 IMKSGAIAVIVFVLF
+391 VMKSGAIAVIVFVLF

>member
-1 MEELQQKEVATP
+1 MEELQQNKTALEG
-13 QEEVSVPLLKNTNFL
+13 SGKPLLKNTNFL
-28 FLWTATLCSSFAL
+28 FLWAATLFSSFAL

-58 EASLGIVFVA
+58 EASLGVVFVA

-74 IFMIVGGAIADK
+74 IFMIIGGAVADK

-93 FYSNIVRALLVSA
+93 FYSNIIRAILVA
-106 ILTWFIVGDV
+106 TILTWFIVGDV

-144 ELVEKH
+144 ELVEKSR
-150 QLTQAN
+150 LTQAN
-156 SLTHMSNQAS
+156 SLTQMTNQAS

-179 FSNYETIFSITILLL
+179 FTNYETIFSITILLL
-194 ILAAILVQKIQMTL
+194 IVAAILVQKIQFTMSEQKDTD
-208 QQEKKEEKSM
+208 KGM

-269 LHFSYLEAAV
+269 LQFSYLEAAV
-279 GSGMAVGAVIV
+279 GGGMAIGAVIV
-290 GLRNISRR
+290 GLKNINRR
-298 RGLFCIV
+298 RGLFCII
-305 MMLLSGM
+305 MMLLSGI
-312 FFFILNFST
+312 FFLSINFST
-321 ELWHALLAGACYGM
+321 VLWQALLAGMFYGI

-347 IQSTVKEEMMG
+347 IQATVKEEMMG
-358 RVMSLLMLT
+358 RVMSLLMLS

-374 SYAFTSLALAA
+374 SYAFTSIALAI
-385 GLPIVT
+385 GIPIITV
-391 IMKSGAIAVIVFVLF
+391 MKSGAIAVIVFVLF

>member
-1 MEELQQKEVATP
+1 MEELQQNKSALEG
-13 QEEVSVPLLKNTNFL
+13 SGKPLLKNTNFL
-28 FLWTATLCSSFAL
+28 FLWAATLFSSFAL

-74 IFMIVGGAIADK
+74 IFMIIGGALADK

-93 FYSNIVRALLVSA
+93 FYSNIIRAILVA
-106 ILTWFIVGDV
+106 TILTWFIVGDV

-144 ELVEKH
+144 ELVEKSR
-150 QLTQAN
+150 LTQAN
-156 SLTHMSNQAS
+156 SLTQMTNQGS

-179 FSNYETIFSITILLL
+179 FTNYETIFSITILLL
-194 ILAAILVQKIQMTL
+194 IIAAILVQKIQFTVP
-208 QQEKKEEKSM
+208 EKNETDKGM
-218 FTSIKEGILYV
+218 FTSIKEGISYV
-229 KESPFLST
+229 RESPFLST

-269 LHFSYLEAAV
+269 LQFSYLEASV
-279 GSGMAVGAVIV
+279 GGGMAIGAVIV
-290 GLRNISRR
+290 GLKNINRR
-298 RGLFCIV
+298 RGLFCII
-305 MMLLSGM
+305 MMLLSGV
-312 FFFILNFST
+312 FFLAINFST
-321 ELWHALLAGACYGM
+321 VLWQALLAGMFYGI

-358 RVMSLLMLT
+358 RVMSLLMLS

-374 SYAFTSLALAA
+374 SYAFTSLAL
-385 GLPIVT
+385 GIGIPIVT
-391 IMKSGAIAVIVFVLF
+391 VMKSGAIAVIVFVLF

>member
-1 MEELQQKEVATP
+1 MEELQQNKSALEG
-13 QEEVSVPLLKNTNFL
+13 SGKPLLKNTNFL
-28 FLWTATLCSSFAL
+28 FLWAATLFSSFAL

-58 EASLGIVFVA
+58 EASLGVVFVA

-74 IFMIVGGAIADK
+74 IFMIIGGAVADK

-93 FYSNIVRALLVSA
+93 FYSNIIRSILVA
-106 ILTWFIVGDV
+106 TILTWFIVGDV

-144 ELVEKH
+144 ELVEKSR
-150 QLTQAN
+150 LTQAN
-156 SLTHMSNQAS
+156 SLTQMTNQAS

-179 FSNYETIFSITILLL
+179 FTNYETIFSITILLL
-194 ILAAILVQKIQMTL
+194 IVAAILVQKIQFTMPE
-208 QQEKKEEKSM
+208 QENTDKGM

-237 FLICSAFLNLFLIG
+237 FLLCSAFLNLFLIG

-269 LHFSYLEAAV
+269 LQFSYLEASV
-279 GSGMAVGAVIV
+279 GGGMAIGAVIV
-290 GLRNISRR
+290 GLKNINRR
-298 RGLFCIV
+298 RGLFCII
-305 MMLLSGM
+305 MMLLSGV
-312 FFFILNFST
+312 FFLSINFST
-321 ELWHALLAGACYGM
+321 VLWQALLAGMFYGI

-358 RVMSLLMLT
+358 RVMSLLMLS

-374 SYAFTSLALAA
+374 SYAFTSIALAI
-385 GLPIVT
+385 GIPIVT
-391 IMKSGAIAVIVFVLF
+391 VMKSGAIAVIVFVLF

>member
-1 MEELQQKEVATP
+1 MEELQQNKSALEG
-13 QEEVSVPLLKNTNFL
+13 SGKPLLKNTNFL
-28 FLWTATLCSSFAL
+28 FLWAATLFSSFAL

-58 EASLGIVFVA
+58 EASLGVVFVA

-74 IFMIVGGAIADK
+74 IFMIIGGAVADK

-93 FYSNIVRALLVSA
+93 FYSNIIRAILVA
-106 ILTWFIVGDV
+106 TILTWFIVGDV

-144 ELVEKH
+144 ELVEKSR
-150 QLTQAN
+150 LTQAN
-156 SLTHMSNQAS
+156 SLTQMTNQAS

-179 FSNYETIFSITILLL
+179 FTNYETIFSITILLL
-194 ILAAILVQKIQMTL
+194 IVAAILVQKIQFTMPD
-208 QQEKKEEKSM
+208 QQNTDKGM

-269 LHFSYLEAAV
+269 LQFSYLEASV
-279 GSGMAVGAVIV
+279 GGGMAIGAVIV
-290 GLRNISRR
+290 GLKNINRR
-298 RGLFCIV
+298 RGLFCII
-305 MMLLSGM
+305 MMLLSGV
-312 FFFILNFST
+312 FFLSINFST
-321 ELWHALLAGACYGM
+321 VLWQALLAGMFYGI

-358 RVMSLLMLT
+358 RVMSLLMLS

-374 SYAFTSLALAA
+374 SYAFTSIALAI
-385 GLPIVT
+385 GIPIVT
-391 IMKSGAIAVIVFVLF
+391 VMKSGAIAVIVFVLF

>member
-1 MEELQQKEVATP
+1 MEELQQNKTALEG
-13 QEEVSVPLLKNTNFL
+13 SGKPLLKNTNFL
-28 FLWTATLCSSFAL
+28 FLWAATLFSSFAL

-58 EASLGIVFVA
+58 EASLGVVFVA

-74 IFMIVGGAIADK
+74 IFMIVGGAVADK

-93 FYSNIVRALLVSA
+93 FYSNIIRAILVA
-106 ILTWFIVGDV
+106 TILTWFIVGDV

-144 ELVEKH
+144 ELVEKSR
-150 QLTQAN
+150 LTQAN
-156 SLTHMSNQAS
+156 SLTQMTNQAS

-179 FSNYETIFSITILLL
+179 FTNYETIFSITILLL
-194 ILAAILVQKIQMTL
+194 IVAAILVQKIQFTMPE
-208 QQEKKEEKSM
+208 QEDTDKGM

-269 LHFSYLEAAV
+269 LQFSYLEASV
-279 GSGMAVGAVIV
+279 GGGMAIGAIIV
-290 GLRNISRR
+290 GLKNINRR
-298 RGLFCIV
+298 RGLFCII
-305 MMLLSGM
+305 MMLLSGI
-312 FFFILNFST
+312 FFLAINFST
-321 ELWHALLAGACYGM
+321 VLWQALLAGMFYGI

-358 RVMSLLMLT
+358 RVMSLLMLS

-374 SYAFTSLALAA
+374 SYAFTSIALAI
-385 GLPIVT
+385 GIPIVT
-391 IMKSGAIAVIVFVLF
+391 VMKSGAIAVIVFVLF

>member
-1 MEELQQKEVATP
+1 MEELQQNKSALEG
-13 QEEVSVPLLKNTNFL
+13 SGKPLLKNTNFL
-28 FLWTATLCSSFAL
+28 FLWAATLFSSFAL

-58 EASLGIVFVA
+58 EASLGVVFVA

-74 IFMIVGGAIADK
+74 IFMIIGGAVADK

-93 FYSNIVRALLVSA
+93 FYSNIVRAILVA
-106 ILTWFIVGDV
+106 TILTWFIVGDV

-144 ELVEKH
+144 ELVEKSR
-150 QLTQAN
+150 LTQAN
-156 SLTHMSNQAS
+156 SLTQMTNQAS

-179 FSNYETIFSITILLL
+179 FTNYETIFSITILLL
-194 ILAAILVQKIQMTL
+194 IVAAILVQKIQFTMPE
-208 QQEKKEEKSM
+208 QQNTDKSM

-237 FLICSAFLNLFLIG
+237 FLLCSAFLNLFLIG
-251 PMQVGFPLFVKNV
+251 PMQVGFPLFIKNV

-269 LHFSYLEAAV
+269 LQFSYLEASV
-279 GSGMAVGAVIV
+279 GGGMAIGAVIV
-290 GLRNISRR
+290 GLKNINRR
-298 RGLFCIV
+298 RGLFCII
-305 MMLLSGM
+305 MMLLSGV
-312 FFFILNFST
+312 FFLSINFST
-321 ELWHALLAGACYGM
+321 VLWQALLAGMFYGI

-358 RVMSLLMLT
+358 RVMSLLMLS

-374 SYAFTSLALAA
+374 SYAFTSIALAI
-385 GLPIVT
+385 GIPIVT
-391 IMKSGAIAVIVFVLF
+391 VMKSGAIAVIVFVLF

>member
-1 MEELQQKEVATP
+1 MEELQQNKTALEG
-13 QEEVSVPLLKNTNFL
+13 SGKPLLKNTNFL
-28 FLWTATLCSSFAL
+28 FLWAATLFSSFAL

-58 EASLGIVFVA
+58 EASLGVVFVA

-74 IFMIVGGAIADK
+74 IFMIVGGAVADK

-93 FYSNIVRALLVSA
+93 FYSNIIRAILVA
-106 ILTWFIVGDV
+106 TILTWFIVGDV

-144 ELVEKH
+144 ELVEKSR
-150 QLTQAN
+150 LTQAN
-156 SLTHMSNQAS
+156 SLTQMTNQAS

-179 FSNYETIFSITILLL
+179 FTNYETIFSITILLL
-194 ILAAILVQKIQMTL
+194 IVAAILVQKIQFTMPEQKDTD
-208 QQEKKEEKSM
+208 KGM

-269 LHFSYLEAAV
+269 LQFSYLEASV
-279 GSGMAVGAVIV
+279 GGGMAIGAVII
-290 GLRNISRR
+290 GLRNINRR
-298 RGLFCIV
+298 RGLFCII
-305 MMLLSGM
+305 MMLLSGV
-312 FFFILNFST
+312 FFLAINFST
-321 ELWHALLAGACYGM
+321 VLWQALLAGMFYGI

-358 RVMSLLMLT
+358 RVMSLLMLS

-374 SYAFTSLALAA
+374 SYAFTSIALAI
-385 GLPIVT
+385 GIPIVT
-391 IMKSGAIAVIVFVLF
+391 VMKSGAIAVIVFVLF

>member
-1 MEELQQKEVATP
+1 MEELQQNKSALKENAK
-13 QEEVSVPLLKNTNFL
+13 PLLKNTNFL
-28 FLWTATLCSSFAL
+28 FLWAATLFSSFAL

-58 EASLGIVFVA
+58 EASLGVVFVA

-74 IFMIVGGAIADK
+74 IFMIIGGAVADK

-93 FYSNIVRALLVSA
+93 FYSNIIRAILVA
-106 ILTWFIVGDV
+106 TILTWFIVGDV

-144 ELVEKH
+144 ELVEKSR
-150 QLTQAN
+150 LTQAN
-156 SLTHMSNQAS
+156 SLTQMSNQAS

-179 FSNYETIFSITILLL
+179 FTNYETIFSITILLL
-194 ILAAILVQKIQMTL
+194 IVAAILVQKIQFTMPE
-208 QQEKKEEKSM
+208 QQNTDKGM

-237 FLICSAFLNLFLIG
+237 FLLCSAFLNLFLIG

-269 LHFSYLEAAV
+269 LQFSFLEASV
-279 GSGMAVGAVIV
+279 GGGMAIGAVIV
-290 GLRNISRR
+290 GLKNINRR
-298 RGLFCIV
+298 RGLFCII
-305 MMLLSGM
+305 MMLLSGV
-312 FFFILNFST
+312 FFLSINFST
-321 ELWHALLAGACYGM
+321 VLWQALLAGMFYGI

-358 RVMSLLMLT
+358 RVMSLLMLS

-374 SYAFTSLALAA
+374 SYAFTSIALAI
-385 GLPIVT
+385 GIPIVT
-391 IMKSGAIAVIVFVLF
+391 VMKSGAIAVIVFVLF

>member
-1 MEELQQKEVATP
+1 MEELQQNKTALEG
-13 QEEVSVPLLKNTNFL
+13 SGKPLLKNTNFL
-28 FLWTATLCSSFAL
+28 FLWAATLFSSFAL

-58 EASLGIVFVA
+58 EASLGVVFVA

-74 IFMIVGGAIADK
+74 IFMIVGGAVADK

-93 FYSNIVRALLVSA
+93 FYSNIIRAILVA
-106 ILTWFIVGDV
+106 TILTWFIVGDV

-144 ELVEKH
+144 ELVEKSR
-150 QLTQAN
+150 LTQAN
-156 SLTHMSNQAS
+156 SLTQMTNQAS

-179 FSNYETIFSITILLL
+179 FTNYETIFSITILLL
-194 ILAAILVQKIQMTL
+194 IFAAILVQKIQFTMPEQKDTD
-208 QQEKKEEKSM
+208 KGM

-269 LHFSYLEAAV
+269 LHFSYLEASV
-279 GSGMAVGAVIV
+279 GGGMAIGAVIV
-290 GLRNISRR
+290 GLKNINRR
-298 RGLFCIV
+298 RGLFCII
-305 MMLLSGM
+305 MMLLSGV
-312 FFFILNFST
+312 FFLAINFST
-321 ELWHALLAGACYGM
+321 VLWQALLAGMFYGI

-358 RVMSLLMLT
+358 RVMSLLMLS

-374 SYAFTSLALAA
+374 SYAFTSLALAM
-385 GLPIVT
+385 GIPIVT
-391 IMKSGAIAVIVFVLF
+391 VMKSGAIAVIVFVLF
-406 VAIRVPVVRKF
+406 VAIRIPVVRKF

>member
-1 MEELQQKEVATP
+1 MEELQQNKSALEG
-13 QEEVSVPLLKNTNFL
+13 SGKPLLKNTNFL
-28 FLWTATLCSSFAL
+28 FLWAATLFSSFAL

-74 IFMIVGGAIADK
+74 IFMIIGGALADK

-93 FYSNIVRALLVSA
+93 FYSNIIRA
-106 ILTWFIVGDV
+106 ILVATILAWFIVGDV

-144 ELVEKH
+144 ELVEKSR
-150 QLTQAN
+150 LTQAN
-156 SLTHMSNQAS
+156 SLTQMTNQAS

-179 FSNYETIFSITILLL
+179 FTNYETIFSITILLL
-194 ILAAILVQKIQMTL
+194 IIAAILVQKIQFTVP
-208 QQEKKEEKSM
+208 EKNETDKGM

-269 LHFSYLEAAV
+269 LQFSYLEASV
-279 GSGMAVGAVIV
+279 GGGMAIGAVIV
-290 GLRNISRR
+290 GLKNINRR
-298 RGLFCIV
+298 RGLFCII
-305 MMLLSGM
+305 MMLLSGV
-312 FFFILNFST
+312 FFLAINFST
-321 ELWHALLAGACYGM
+321 VLWQALLAGMFYGI

-358 RVMSLLMLT
+358 RVMSLLMLS

-374 SYAFTSLALAA
+374 SYAFTSLAL
-385 GLPIVT
+385 GIGIPIVT
-391 IMKSGAIAVIVFVLF
+391 VMKSGAIAVIVFVLF